1 MASAASRLRGTKGE
15 MTEETKKNGD
25 TGTRAGLFTRA
36 ARVVGGHG
44 IGPGAASKGAASKGA
59 APAEAAGPGKRTFLD
74 RLRGPGPAA
83 GSAGAAGSTRKTT
96 AAGKGAAAGKTAAD
110 KKTTAGWRGAFGRK
124 GAGEKAAAGKSTGGK
139 GAAGKGATA
148 AKAGTER
155 RPLPLPLRLLAMA
168 LAFAAMVAFAVVLA
182 DLTLDPSPASVSIAH
197 TNLHP
202 GATLKLYLEQ
212 PAFRDAVKQIGGNVL
227 LGVPFGILVP
237 VLAPG
242 ARGVLKVLLL
252 TAVVMLLVE
261 LAQGALV
268 TGRAFDVDDVILNT
282 AGALLGWLLLGRL
295 LGRAVHARKRKA

>member
-1 MASAASRLRGTKGE
+1 MRG
-15 MTEETKKNGD
+15 
-25 TGTRAGLFTRA
+25 
-36 ARVVGGHG
+36 
-44 IGPGAASKGAASKGA
+44 
-59 APAEAAGPGKRTFLD
+59 
-74 RLRGPGPAA
+74 
-83 GSAGAAGSTRKTT
+83 
-96 AAGKGAAAGKTAAD
+96 
-110 KKTTAGWRGAFGRK
+110 FGR
-124 GAGEKAAAGKSTGGK
+124 AGEKGSVGRTGTAGGK
-139 GAAGKGATA
+139 AGTA
-148 AKAGTER
+148 VGKNGTER

-168 LAFAAMVAFAVVLA
+168 VAFAAMVAFAVVLA

-202 GATLKLYLEQ
+202 GATIKLYLDQ

-242 ARGVLKVLLL
+242 ARGVLRVLLL
-252 TAVVMLLVE
+252 TAIVMLLVE

-282 AGALLGWLLLGRL
+282 AGALIGWLLLGRL